1 MICRSV
7 KLVALL
13 WGVFFLLPA
22 FGEPQPVDVF
32 ARLPQFYSVAMSP
45 DGKRIAMERNS
56 ASEDLAALMTLDLAT
71 GKAYYLLKADNRQVK
86 INWYHWA
93 NNEDLLVSARYEVSE
108 GGQKFFKTRLYKMKY
123 DSQGETPEQVI
134 DWRHIKRYQNDAGY
148 VPQFQ
153 DDIIDYL
160 PDDPDNILM
169 AIDISRPFEKSVF
182 KVSLKSRKIQR
193 LIKGKKRIRDWIT
206 DRQGNVRIGI
216 ALDYE
221 TGDRQIFL
229 RDEDDNYEELY
240 AFNVSTDKP
249 VYVAG
254 FALDP
259 NILYIKKYLN
269 QFKALYKLDLTTRE
283 ETLVYADDSYDVD
296 GGLIYSPKTR
306 DAIGV
311 KHSNAPGGRYYWDDR
326 YAPLQKGLDKLFK
339 GKHNYLRGFSTNE
352 DIYLLYSE
360 SDTSPGRYYIG
371 NQKEVTINF
380 LFDQYPDINTDVL
393 AEHNLITF
401 TARDK
406 AEIEGYLTLPKQGQ
420 APYPTV
426 IFPHGGPSGREYDGF
441 DYWTAYFTSRG
452 YAVLRPNFRGSS
464 GYGFSFSES
473 QMQNWGMAMQDDVVD
488 GTQWMI
494 DQGYADK
501 NRICIVGASY
511 GGFAALAATVKSP
524 DMYQCAVSFAGVSD
538 LDRLVRRARGFLNS
552 KLVQKQIGEDSDDR
566 DRRSPINYVEKIK
579 TPILLVHGEEDRVVH
594 VEQSRMMAGE
604 LEDEDKSFRYV
615 ELPMG
620 NHHLSIQSNRVKF
633 FQEMDKFLAEYL

>member
-1 MICRSV
+1 MSCLLKAFAVLIICG
-7 KLVALL
+7 ALL
-13 WGVFFLLPA
+13 SVVQA
-22 FGEPQPVDVF
+22 EPQPVEVF
-32 ARLPQFYSVAMSP
+32 GRLPQFSSVAMSP
-45 DGKRIAMERNS
+45 DGHRIAMVRNS
-56 ASEDLAALMTLDLAT
+56 AAEDLSALMTLDIAT
-71 GKAYYLLKADNRQVK
+71 GKAFYLLKADNQKVK
-86 INWYHWA
+86 INWYRWA
-93 NNEDLLVSARYEVSE
+93 NNEDLLVSARYEVSQA
-108 GGQKFFKTRLYKMKY
+108 GQKYFKTRLYVMRY
-123 DSQGETPEQVI
+123 DEQGETPEQVI
-134 DWRHIKRYQNDAGY
+134 DWRHIQRFQNDAGY

-153 DDIIDYL
+153 DDVIDYL
-160 PDDPDNILM
+160 RDDPEHILM

-182 KVSLKSRKIQR
+182 KVNVKTHKISR

-206 DRQGNVRIGI
+206 DRQGNVRVGI
-216 ALDYE
+216 ALNYE
-221 TGDRQIFL
+221 TGEMQIFL

-240 AFNVSTDKP
+240 AYNVSTDKP
-249 VYVAG
+249 VYVEG
-254 FALDP
+254 FAADP

-269 QFKALYKLDLTTRE
+269 DYKALYKLDLTTRE
-283 ETLVYADDSYDVD
+283 ETLVYARDGYDVD
-296 GGLIYSPKTR
+296 GSLKYSPVTN

-311 KHSNAPGGRYYWDDR
+311 GGYYWDDR
-326 YAPLQKGLDKLFK
+326 YATLRKGLNRLLK
-339 GKHNYLRGFSTNE
+339 GRDNYLRGFSNNE

-360 SDTSPGRYYIG
+360 SDTQPGRYYIG

-380 LFDQYPDINTDVL
+380 LFDQYPDMDTGVL
-393 AEHNLITF
+393 SEHELITF

-406 AEIEGYLTLPKQGQ
+406 TEIEGYLTLPKQGE

-426 IFPHGGPSGREYDGF
+426 VFPHGGPSGREFDGF

-501 NRICIVGASY
+501 NRICIVGGSY

-524 DMYQCAVSFAGVSD
+524 DVYKCAVSFAGVSD

-552 KLVQKQIGEDSDDR
+552 KLVEKQIGEDSDDR
-566 DRRSPINYVEKIK
+566 DRRSPINYVDKIK

-594 VEQSRMMAGE
+594 VEQSRLMADE
-604 LEDEDKSFRYV
+604 LDEQDKTYRYV
-615 ELPMG
+615 ELPLG
-620 NHHLSIQSNRVKF
+620 NHHLSIQSNRITF
-633 FQEMDKFLAEYL
+633 FKEMDAFLAKYL